1 MNNDVLDEIATKE
14 EVRAAI
20 EAEAKNPSPRIA
32 AASNWILRRNPRLK
46 QHMTPLQL
54 LSMAYE
60 AILAERNWNK
70 RVKFPKYVVGV
81 MRSLAYNDTRKLKNT
96 LPQIVYGADGQH
108 SPAETDDRAVAS
120 PEEMMMEVQTAE
132 IRIRKLKSLLNG
144 DQLALEILGL
154 LLEHGLTKAEIRSKL
169 GIPDTKFWS
178 ADRKIQRA
186 IEKLGDE

>member
-54 LSMAYE
+54 ISMAYE

-70 RVKFPKYVVGV
+70 RVNFPKYVVGV

-96 LPQIVYGADGQH
+96 LPQIVYSADGHH

-144 DQLALEILGL
+144 DQLALEILGM
-154 LLEHGLTKAEIRSKL
+154 LLEHGLTKSEIRSKL

>member
-1 MNNDVLDEIATKE
+1 MNNDVLDEVATKE

-32 AASNWILRRNPRLK
+32 AASNWILRRNLRLK
-46 QHMTPLQL
+46 VHMTPLQL
-54 LSMAYE
+54 ISMAYE

-96 LPQIVYGADGQH
+96 LPQIVYGADSQH
-108 SPAETDDRAVAS
+108 NLAENDDRAVAS
-120 PEEMMMEVQTAE
+120 PEDMMMEVQTAE
-132 IRIRKLKSLLNG
+132 IRIRKLKSLLNR
-144 DQLALEILGL
+144 DALALEILGM

-169 GIPDTKFWS
+169 GITDTKFWS